1 MDGVRIY
8 NPICC
13 IGVTLPEPFLSDK
26 FDPNSV
32 TKLLEPEHRALT
44 QSIGEISPEG
54 TCFIIAKTTRPL
66 RLKNNKVV
74 ALALTNYHIAY
85 DYEDRTKSCYSYI
98 NFRIDS
104 QQYRYDSKPL
114 LELNSI
120 LSEIQYS
127 KTNGMPY
134 CLPNDIS
141 LILIIDNSSGGAEL
155 EEIEICNQE
164 ELMDAKNAIVSGFP
178 IFPEY
183 KYILPD
189 YDEENDYRRKI
200 YKGFHKFNYQIISEG
215 SIQISESGLADLTLS
230 ATSGM
235 SGSPILVKIGNN
247 FKCIGIYC
255 GASPLKEQY
264 LLMKVLD
271 CVNNGNYGEALSL
284 FEQLLFEN
292 HKSVLVDIRFRYL
305 KISFY
310 QFMMLN
316 NVIDQDKIEVEHS
329 QKYEELLKNFAA
341 YGKDHLRQKKLCE
354 IQKLIKELL
363 IETTQ
368 SYREECKLT
377 YNAGISI
384 NTEAFKFVRRA
395 IEVFRHIEG
404 DFDNVKDIEIIIRQ
418 FIA

>member
-1 MDGVRIY
+1 MDRARIY

-13 IGVTLPEPFLSDK
+13 IGITLPEPFLSDK

-32 TKLLEPEHRALT
+32 TKLLEPEHRTLT
-44 QSIGEISPEG
+44 QSIGKISREG
-54 TCFIIAKTTRPL
+54 TCFIIAKSTRPF
-66 RLKNNKVV
+66 RFKNNKVV

-85 DYEDRTKSCYSYI
+85 DYEARTKRCHSYI
-98 NFRIDS
+98 NFRIDN
-104 QQYRYDSKPL
+104 QHYTYDSKPL

-120 LSEIQYS
+120 LSEMQYS
-127 KTNGMPY
+127 KTNGIPY

-141 LILIIDNSSGGAEL
+141 LILIIETSSGGAEL

-178 IFPEY
+178 IFSED

-189 YDEENDYRRKI
+189 YDDYRGKI
-200 YKGFHKFNYQIISEG
+200 YKGFHKFRNQIISEG
-215 SIQISESGLADLTLS
+215 SIQISDSGMIDLTLS

-235 SGSPILVKIGNN
+235 SGSPILIKIENT
-247 FKCIGIYC
+247 FKCIGVYC

-395 IEVFRHIEG
+395 IFLDTLKVIL
-404 DFDNVKDIEIIIRQ
+404 IM
-418 FIA
+418 